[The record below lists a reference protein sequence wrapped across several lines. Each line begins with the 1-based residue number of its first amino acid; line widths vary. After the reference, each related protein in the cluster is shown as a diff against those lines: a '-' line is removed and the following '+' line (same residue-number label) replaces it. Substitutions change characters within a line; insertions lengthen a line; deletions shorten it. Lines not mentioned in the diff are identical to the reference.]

1 MPAKAAEVGR
11 RTVYDHLKAD
21 LEFYQKTQD
30 ALDTADCNL
39 QMELMHRAV
48 EGVQQPVY
56 YKGEVVGQI
65 TKNNDALPMFA
76 IRNLRQQRSDAE
88 RTQPFG
94 GLSNLLD
101 FQDVYACGGAGAGG
115 IDNPQR
121 LRCGPDSGAGS
132 KCGAGLR

>member
-1 MPAKAAEVGR
+1 MNKRTRPWESAFLAALESTGIVTHAAKAAEVGR

-65 TKNNDALPMFA
+65 TKKNDALLMFA
-76 IRNLRQQRSDAE
+76 IRNLRQQRSDVE

-94 GLSNLLD
+94 DVSNVLG
-101 FQDVYACGGAGAGG
+101 F
-115 IDNPQR
+115 
-121 LRCGPDSGAGS
+121 
-132 KCGAGLR
+132 